1 MPLKTRALGAFFGK
15 TPLKTRALGALFG
28 KTPLKTRALGALLLR
43 SNSLWKEGIS
53 CRTSS
58 NILCTVFFV
67 DVNLFKANKE
77 RAAGIAKSN
86 NDIVG
91 HVNNGSSTSTIDG
104 LANEDANLM
113 IKLKFLT
120 YKLRTFLIRNGLS
133 ILFKD
138 GPVAYRAYYLRD
150 VFSSI
155 QSETIM
161 QKSCRVSLLETV

>member
-1 MPLKTRALGAFFGK
+1 MH
-15 TPLKTRALGALFG
+15 
-28 KTPLKTRALGALLLR
+28 
-43 SNSLWKEGIS
+43 S
-53 CRTSS
+53 
-58 NILCTVFFV
+58 FFV

-91 HVNNGSSTSTIDG
+91 HVNNGSSTSTKDG

-113 IKLKFLT
+113 IKMKFLT

-138 GPVAYRAYYLRD
+138 GPAAYRAYYLRQMKIWGTLVGKQRELSKILNLTSFGGARLIYLLSRYIKD
-150 VFSSI
+150 
-155 QSETIM
+155 
-161 QKSCRVSLLETV
+161 SLTHTKPDSFLLFL

>member
-1 MPLKTRALGAFFGK
+1 MH
-15 TPLKTRALGALFG
+15 
-28 KTPLKTRALGALLLR
+28 
-43 SNSLWKEGIS
+43 S
-53 CRTSS
+53 
-58 NILCTVFFV
+58 FFV

-138 GPVAYRAYYLRD
+138 GPAAYRAYYLRD

-155 QSETIM
+155 QSETII
-161 QKSCRVSLLETV
+161 QKSCRAFSSGDVSITISKGSGQMQFGYGHVRRREKAEE